1 MYNITE
7 RINMDKEK
15 ITFEK
20 LNLTPRVKGVF
31 KVNNITIEDILAD
44 KYTLYNLYC
53 IQHLGKKSI
62 HDIKKAF
69 SSIGY
74 EFKDGQKYFK
84 KLSLDYTDVERIK
97 MKNITNS
104 NLWSWSADMDEIQD
118 LLLDVINCRTT
129 IEQAREMILK
139 DQNEVVSIKDTKA
152 FGRHV

>member
-1 MYNITE
+1 MEN
-7 RINMDKEK
+7 

-31 KVNNITIEDILAD
+31 KINGITIEDILAD

-53 IQHLGKKSI
+53 LQYLGRKSI

-69 SSIGY
+69 LSIGY

-97 MKNITNS
+97 MKEITHP
-104 NLWSWSADMDEIQD
+104 NLWSWSNDLDEIQD
-118 LLLDVINCRTT
+118 LLLDIINGKTT
-129 IEQAREMILK
+129 IEHARKMIKFNCK
-139 DQNEVVSIKDTKA
+139 DHEI
-152 FGRHV
+152 

>member
-1 MYNITE
+1 MEN
-7 RINMDKEK
+7 

-31 KVNNITIEDILAD
+31 KINGITIEDILAD

-53 IQHLGKKSI
+53 LQYLGRKSI

-69 SSIGY
+69 LSIGY

-97 MKNITNS
+97 MKDITHPNLYCWS
-104 NLWSWSADMDEIQD
+104 NDIEEIQN
-118 LLLDVINCRTT
+118 LLLDIINGKIT
-129 IEQAREMILK
+129 IERARKMIK
-139 DQNEVVSIKDTKA
+139 FNTK
-152 FGRHV
+152 